1 MAAGRNNAG
10 GGPGGERDATPTFVP
25 VVGRS
30 VCSNTTRSERAQD
43 ERSAGRPPLQ
53 MKGRPLT
60 LRTCSASEQHSV
72 GPPQRRARPS
82 RLKGVLEAR
91 GAAGLE
97 QGVALRRLQLDELD
111 LSSECRDLRG
121 HQILRRVCA
130 ESSRRP
136 PRHRRDACSIRL
148 RHRREMT
155 APDALVDFHTDSD
168 GGLVFQLLRR
178 SRLAPIGKRR
188 HSAFVVLDHGA
199 RLVDLLLL
207 FCEGS
212 YELDAAARAT
222 SGYRTRLPPRHR
234 ADATTGT
241 NRRDHQH
248 DAAAMA

>member
-1 MAAGRNNAG
+1 MAAGRNNCRRRTG
-10 GGPGGERDATPTFVP
+10 GGTRWTPTFVP

-111 LSSECRDLRG
+111 LGRQRG
-121 HQILRRVCA
+121 DR
-130 ESSRRP
+130 
-136 PRHRRDACSIRL
+136 
-148 RHRREMT
+148 
-155 APDALVDFHTDSD
+155 
-168 GGLVFQLLRR
+168 GLVLELLRR
-178 SRLAPIGKRR
+178 RGLAPVREPVRK
-188 HSAFVVLDHGA
+188 STSESGA
-199 RLVDLLLL
+199 RSTRRFRRRRGILIN
-207 FCEGS
+207 
-212 YELDAAARAT
+212 AQT
-222 SGYRTRLPPRHR
+222 STS
-234 ADATTGT
+234 
-241 NRRDHQH
+241 
-248 DAAAMA
+248 